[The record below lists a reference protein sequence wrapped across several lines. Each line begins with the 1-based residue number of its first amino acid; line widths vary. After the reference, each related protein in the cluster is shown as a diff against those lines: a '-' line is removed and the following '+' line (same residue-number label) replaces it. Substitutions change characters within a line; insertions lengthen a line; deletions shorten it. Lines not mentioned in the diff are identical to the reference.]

1 MDGNEAAA
9 YVSYAFTEVAT
20 IYPITPSS
28 PMADHVD
35 AWATN
40 GKKNLFGQPVKL
52 VEMQAESGAA
62 GAMHGSLE
70 TGSLTSTYT
79 ASQGLLLMI
88 PPMYRIAGS
97 QLPGRIKT
105 GFFPKLDITGNYSY
119 QLEKVE
125 FLPGTDL
132 KHDNYGVEAGL
143 VQNVYSGSAVRK
155 QYDVAKLQHAIAQL
169 SVEHTVD
176 NMIYAADVS
185 YWSVAANRNLYELS
199 EQFVQIVRELYEIVN
214 KRFEEGAISKTDVL
228 MVQNRL
234 KEAELQLN
242 TNSTNYKTALQSLN
256 IMMGV
261 EPDAAV
267 VLTDSIQKVLWV
279 PKQEGLNKALERRA
293 DYQSAIM
300 GIEMAK
306 LQTDMARSKYLP
318 QLAVGIKE
326 KYGTTLLNVDGKAQ
340 WATTAYAQINIPV
353 FHWGEMRQNVRL
365 SRTQEWTKELE
376 RSQLKDQVSKELN
389 NAWVNVIEISK
400 KLEIVYSSLDIAKDN
415 LTLNTFSYNEGKL
428 PIIDVLSAQV
438 SWLQAY
444 TNVVS
449 VNYQYKVALAEYA
462 KALGGTDR

>member
-1 MDGNEAAA
+1 MKK
-9 YVSYAFTEVAT
+9 
-20 IYPITPSS
+20 IYLIVG
-28 PMADHVD
+28 AILWGGIVD
-35 AWATN
+35 AQTLSVEQYRQKVLEYNQDIQKSQQAVN
-40 GKKNLFGQPVKL
+40 GALY
-52 VEMQAESGAA
+52 
-62 GAMHGSLE
+62 SLK
-70 TGSLTSTYT
+70 G
-79 ASQGLLLMI
+79 
-88 PPMYRIAGS
+88 
-97 QLPGRIKT
+97 IKT

-376 RSQLKDQVSKELN
+376 RSQLKDQISKELN

>member
-1 MDGNEAAA
+1 MKK
-9 YVSYAFTEVAT
+9 
-20 IYPITPSS
+20 IYLIVG
-28 PMADHVD
+28 AILWGGIVD
-35 AWATN
+35 AQTLSVEQYRQKVLEYNQDIQKSQQAVN
-40 GKKNLFGQPVKL
+40 GALY
-52 VEMQAESGAA
+52 
-62 GAMHGSLE
+62 SLK
-70 TGSLTSTYT
+70 G
-79 ASQGLLLMI
+79 
-88 PPMYRIAGS
+88 
-97 QLPGRIKT
+97 IKT

-376 RSQLKDQVSKELN
+376 RSQLKDQVNKELN

>member
-1 MDGNEAAA
+1 MKK
-9 YVSYAFTEVAT
+9 
-20 IYPITPSS
+20 IYLIVGA
-28 PMADHVD
+28 MLWGGIVD
-35 AWATN
+35 AQTLSVEQYRQKVLEYNQDIQKSQQAVN
-40 GKKNLFGQPVKL
+40 GALY
-52 VEMQAESGAA
+52 
-62 GAMHGSLE
+62 SLK
-70 TGSLTSTYT
+70 G
-79 ASQGLLLMI
+79 I
-88 PPMYRIAGS
+88 R
-97 QLPGRIKT
+97 T

-428 PIIDVLSAQV
+428 PIIDVLSALV

-449 VNYQYKVALAEYA
+449 VNYLYKVALAEYA

>member
-1 MDGNEAAA
+1 MKK
-9 YVSYAFTEVAT
+9 
-20 IYPITPSS
+20 IYLIVGA
-28 PMADHVD
+28 MLWGGIVD
-35 AWATN
+35 AQTLSVEQYRQKVLEFNQDIQKSQQAVN
-40 GKKNLFGQPVKL
+40 GALY
-52 VEMQAESGAA
+52 
-62 GAMHGSLE
+62 SLK
-70 TGSLTSTYT
+70 G
-79 ASQGLLLMI
+79 I
-88 PPMYRIAGS
+88 R
-97 QLPGRIKT
+97 T

>member
-1 MDGNEAAA
+1 MKK
-9 YVSYAFTEVAT
+9 
-20 IYPITPSS
+20 IYLIVG
-28 PMADHVD
+28 AILWGGIVD
-35 AWATN
+35 AQTLSVEQYRQKVLEYNQDIQKSQQAVN
-40 GKKNLFGQPVKL
+40 GALY
-52 VEMQAESGAA
+52 
-62 GAMHGSLE
+62 SLK
-70 TGSLTSTYT
+70 G
-79 ASQGLLLMI
+79 
-88 PPMYRIAGS
+88 
-97 QLPGRIKT
+97 IKT

-256 IMMGV
+256 ILMGV

>member
-1 MDGNEAAA
+1 MKK
-9 YVSYAFTEVAT
+9 
-20 IYPITPSS
+20 IYLIVGA
-28 PMADHVD
+28 MLWGGIVD
-35 AWATN
+35 AQTLSVEQYRQKVLEYNQDIQKSQQAVN
-40 GKKNLFGQPVKL
+40 GALY
-52 VEMQAESGAA
+52 
-62 GAMHGSLE
+62 SLK
-70 TGSLTSTYT
+70 G
-79 ASQGLLLMI
+79 I
-88 PPMYRIAGS
+88 R
-97 QLPGRIKT
+97 T

-155 QYDVAKLQHAIAQL
+155 QYDVAKLQRAIAQL

>member
-1 MDGNEAAA
+1 MKK
-9 YVSYAFTEVAT
+9 
-20 IYPITPSS
+20 IYLIVG
-28 PMADHVD
+28 AILWGGIVD
-35 AWATN
+35 AQTLSVEQYRQKVLEYNQDIQKSQQAVN
-40 GKKNLFGQPVKL
+40 GALY
-52 VEMQAESGAA
+52 
-62 GAMHGSLE
+62 SLK
-70 TGSLTSTYT
+70 G
-79 ASQGLLLMI
+79 
-88 PPMYRIAGS
+88 
-97 QLPGRIKT
+97 IKT

-340 WATTAYAQINIPV
+340 WATTAYAQINI
-353 FHWGEMRQNVRL
+353 RQNVRL

>member
-1 MDGNEAAA
+1 MKK
-9 YVSYAFTEVAT
+9 
-20 IYPITPSS
+20 IYLIVGA
-28 PMADHVD
+28 MLWGGIVD
-35 AWATN
+35 AQTLSVEQYRQKVLEYNQDIQKSQQAVN
-40 GKKNLFGQPVKL
+40 GALY
-52 VEMQAESGAA
+52 
-62 GAMHGSLE
+62 SLK
-70 TGSLTSTYT
+70 G
-79 ASQGLLLMI
+79 I
-88 PPMYRIAGS
+88 R
-97 QLPGRIKT
+97 T

-449 VNYQYKVALAEYA
+449 VNYQYKVALAEYS

>member
-1 MDGNEAAA
+1 MKK
-9 YVSYAFTEVAT
+9 
-20 IYPITPSS
+20 IYLIVG
-28 PMADHVD
+28 AILWGGIVD
-35 AWATN
+35 AQTLSVEQYRQKVLEYNQDIQKSQQAVN
-40 GKKNLFGQPVKL
+40 GALY
-52 VEMQAESGAA
+52 
-62 GAMHGSLE
+62 SLK
-70 TGSLTSTYT
+70 G
-79 ASQGLLLMI
+79 
-88 PPMYRIAGS
+88 
-97 QLPGRIKT
+97 IKT

-400 KLEIVYSSLDIAKDN
+400 KLDIVYSSLDIAKDN